1 MYDIISDEEADRSKL
16 FLCQRISLTSST
28 RRSESRQE
36 YSPVYVPHFFIDHM
50 GKLNDRLSDEEEELG
65 MLDESKLCHQHF
77 SVVRC
82 LCNFEGSGNG
92 KASDC
97 YIFSCIDGC
106 TFFLR
111 REINCFLD
119 RSPLAGGTRLALV
132 KMINYG
138 PSVV

>member
-1 MYDIISDEEADRSKL
+1 MYDIISDKEADRSKL

-97 YIFSCIDGC
+97 
-106 TFFLR
+106 LR
-111 REINCFLD
+111 
-119 RSPLAGGTRLALV
+119 
-132 KMINYG
+132 
-138 PSVV
+138 SVS